1 MDTREIKSLK
11 VNGKE
16 YAYIELKTGDGVIY
30 YNTTFI
36 QVPITDKYL
45 GMFESI
51 GGFSREVLHDP
62 AKELDV
68 NQLTIISKTVES
80 NTIMTHFIY
89 ENDNEKVELLTT
101 VEGQFLG
108 YVIDLF
114 KKNED
119 IVGKMTVQNSL
130 NYVEDEQYGEYLEDY
145 IEPVSLKQSGLFY
158 KGEPILYGESF
169 EIRGLTN
176 IQDILGGDLLIAV
189 KDGGVNTLH
198 VQVKERT
205 GMFNIVTEEIL
216 LKEDGSIYT
225 NLEHAMLE
233 SKTNLTQEEFF
244 NKEVKETA
252 ERLSDKSMERAYNM
266 VDNDLNEP
274 YVILINSNS
283 LNHILKQEGIA
294 FKKLSK
300 ENK

>member
-1 MDTREIKSLK
+1 MDTRELKSLK
-11 VNGKE
+11 VNNKE
-16 YAYIELKTGDGVIY
+16 YAYLELKTGDGVIH

-45 GMFESI
+45 DMFKSI
-51 GGFSREVLHDP
+51 GGFSREVLHNP

-89 ENDNEKVELLTT
+89 EKDNEKVELLTT
-101 VEGQFLG
+101 VEGHFLG

-114 KKNED
+114 QKNED
-119 IVGKMTVQNSL
+119 IVGKLTVQNSL
-130 NYVEDEQYGEYLEDY
+130 NYVEDEQYGECLEDY
-145 IEPVSLKQSGLFY
+145 IEPASLNQSGLFY
-158 KGEPILYGESF
+158 KGEPIMYGESF
-169 EIRGLTN
+169 EIEGLTD
-176 IQDILGGDLLIAV
+176 IQDTLGGYLLIAV
-189 KDGGVNTLH
+189 RDGGVNKLH
-198 VQVKERT
+198 VRVKEKM

-225 NLEHAMLE
+225 NLEHVMLE

-252 ERLSDKSMERAYNM
+252 ERLSDKSMERAYDM

-274 YVILINSNS
+274 YVILMNSNS
-283 LNHILKQEGIA
+283 LNHILKQEGIE
-294 FKKLSK
+294 FKRLS
-300 ENK
+300 E